1 MTDKKAPQSGIKPP
15 PKKKDLGLDMAPP
28 PPVTAKPDG
37 KLVPLCFKVD
47 PEFKR
52 DFTVFAA
59 QNDLKLVEL
68 LRAAVNDYMGKRS

>member
-1 MTDKKAPQSGIKPP
+1 MTDKKPTQTGIKPP
-15 PKKKDLGLDMAPP
+15 PPKAKNLGLDMAP

-68 LRAAVNDYMGKRS
+68 LRAAVNDYMGKRG